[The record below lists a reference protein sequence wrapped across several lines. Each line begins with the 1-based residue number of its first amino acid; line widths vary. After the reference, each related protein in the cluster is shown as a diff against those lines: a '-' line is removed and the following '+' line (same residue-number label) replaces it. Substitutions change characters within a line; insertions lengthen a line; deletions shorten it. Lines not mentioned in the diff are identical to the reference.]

1 MSEARW
7 VAIGAFLAALGVG
20 LGAFGAHGLEG
31 KLSEDSLNTFEVGVR
46 YHLLH
51 ALALILVGI
60 LAERWNSG
68 ATNLAGALLL
78 AGVVLFSGGIYIWT
92 LSGIRAFVQ
101 VVPVGGVSFL
111 AGWIVLAVAAAR
123 R

>member
-7 VAIGAFLAALGVG
+7 VAVGAFLAALGIG

-31 KLSEDSLNTFEVGVR
+31 RLSAESLNTFEVGVR
-46 YHLLH
+46 YHLIH
-51 ALALILVGI
+51 ALSLILVGI
-60 LAERWNSG
+60 LADRWNSR
-68 ATNLAGALLL
+68 ATAVAGFLLL
-78 AGVVLFSGGIYIWT
+78 AGIVLFSGGIYIWS
-92 LSGIRAFVQ
+92 LSGIRAFVH

-111 AGWIVLAVAAAR
+111 AGWIVLAIAASR